1 MLDQRP
7 SMPRFERSLVPA
19 LLLAVS
25 AATAQPQRSIPQT
38 DSSYID
44 EKGTA
49 HLTRVV
55 PVPETISPEAQK
67 WLAQPRSDADE
78 NVSVAENRS
87 RADKWQETLAK
98 DMQSMY
104 PTALAK
110 DTIAGVPVRVIT
122 PPEIPIAKRNR
133 VLLNV
138 HGGGFQ
144 LDSGSLAETIPI
156 ASLTQT
162 KVIAVLY
169 RLSPESVFP
178 AAVDD
183 TVTVYKELLKTH
195 KPQDIVLYGTS
206 AGAILTGEVAVRLKQ
221 LGLPLPAA
229 LGIFSGNGDLSHY
242 GDSLAVFGLEGLK
255 GPLGIPRDPGPLE
268 PYRGSTDPRDPVF
281 SPQFADLKGMPPTF
295 FLTSE
300 RDLLLSG
307 TVNLHRAF
315 VHAGVETQLIVF
327 DALPHA
333 FWNQFQLPES
343 IEADHMIADF
353 FDQHLGK

>member
-1 MLDQRP
+1 MSQ
-7 SMPRFERSLVPA
+7 FA
-19 LLLAVS
+19 
-25 AATAQPQRSIPQT
+25 RSILITLFISMLFACTKRQIPQS
-38 DSSYID
+38 DSAYID
-44 EKGTA
+44 EQGTA
-49 HLTRVV
+49 HLMRVV
-55 PVPETISPEAQK
+55 PVPETIRPEAQK
-67 WLAQPRSDADE
+67 WLAQPKSDADE
-78 NVSVAENRS
+78 NISVAENRS

-104 PTALAK
+104 PTTLSK
-110 DTIAGVPVRVIT
+110 DTIAGVPVRVIM
-122 PPEIPIAKRNR
+122 PPKIPADKSNH

-144 LDSGSLAETIPI
+144 LDTGSVAETIPI

-169 RLSPESVFP
+169 RLSPENAFP

-183 TVTVYKELLKTH
+183 AIAVYKELLKTH
-195 KPQDIVLYGTS
+195 KPQNIALYGTS

-221 LGLPLPAA
+221 LGLPLPSA
-229 LGIFSGNGDLSHY
+229 LGIFSGNGDLSQY
-242 GDSLAVFGLEGLK
+242 GDSLAIFGLEGLK
-255 GPLGIPRDPGPLE
+255 GPLGIPRKPGPLDSYMG
-268 PYRGSTDPRDPVF
+268 PTNPRDPVL
-281 SPQFADLKGMPPTF
+281 SPIYADLKTLPPTF

-315 VHAGVETQLIVF
+315 VQAGVKTQLIVF

-333 FWNQFQLPES
+333 FWNQFKLPES

-353 FDQHLGK
+353 FNEHLGK

>member
-1 MLDQRP
+1 M
-7 SMPRFERSLVPA
+7 SRFERCIFLIVVLSMFVGC
-19 LLLAVS
+19 
-25 AATAQPQRSIPQT
+25 TKRSIPQS

-44 EKGTA
+44 EHGTA
-49 HLTRVV
+49 HVTRVV
-55 PVPETISPEAQK
+55 PVPETISREAQK
-67 WLAQPRSDADE
+67 WVAESRSDADE

-87 RADKWQETLAK
+87 RVEKWQETLAK
-98 DMQSMY
+98 DMQAMY
-104 PTALAK
+104 PTTLTK

-122 PPEIPIAKRNR
+122 PPAIPAEKNNH

-144 LDSGSLAETIPI
+144 LDTGSVAETVPI

-169 RLSPESVFP
+169 RLSPDSAFP

-183 TVTVYKELLKTH
+183 TVAVYKEILKTH
-195 KPQDIVLYGTS
+195 KPQNIALYGTS
-206 AGAILTGEVAVRLKQ
+206 AGATLTCEVAVRLKQ

-229 LGIFSGNGDLSHY
+229 LGIFSGNGDLSQY
-242 GDSLAVFGLEGLK
+242 GDSLAIFGLEGLK
-255 GPLGIPRDPGPLE
+255 GPLGIPRKPGPLDS
-268 PYRGSTDPRDPVF
+268 YMGSTSPRDPVL
-281 SPQFADLKGMPPTF
+281 SPIYADLKNLPPTF

-315 VHAGVETQLIVF
+315 VHAGVESQLIVF

-333 FWNQFQLPES
+333 FWNQFKLPES
-343 IEADHMIADF
+343 IEADHMIAEF
-353 FDQHLGK
+353 FDKHLGK